1 MQLLATTLT
10 FASGA
15 AAYINSMSAPAS
27 VQRGQAFT
35 AQLNSSIYVQNYDD
49 FGVVWG
55 LAPPNLNTSACVGCV
70 GRRIGY
76 TNLFGDKADVQVPPS
91 GTVGVQV
98 TVPADQAPGEYL
110 LIAGASYLVG
120 VSFFHPLHPWSQAN
134 ACLSIL
140 VLTCFLRRLRG
151 SLGSII
157 LILQFRSASN
167 GALMF
172 HI

>member
-1 MQLLATTLT
+1 ADPHHHHHH
-10 FASGA
+10 
-15 AAYINSMSAPAS
+15 YINSMSAPAS

-120 VSFFHPLHPWSQAN
+120 
-134 ACLSIL
+134 
-140 VLTCFLRRLRG
+140 
-151 SLGSII
+151 
-157 LILQFRSASN
+157 ASGVTGFN
-167 GALMF
+167 YF
-172 HI
+172 NTTVQVCE